1 MCVVDGGWSGGW
13 VGVVGGGWWEVGGGG
28 SRWGSKS
35 EGRGRSGIGRHRRVE
50 KGHRER
56 WWWGVGGGWWWVVVV
71 VGGGWWVVVG
81 GGGGGW
87 WGVGIENLSKG
98 GKRGT
103 FSVGNSQERGL

>member
-56 WWWGVGGGWWWVVVV
+56 WWWGVGGGWSKN
-71 VGGGWWVVVG
+71 G
-81 GGGGGW
+81 GGGAWWMVGGRVVGW
-87 WGVGIENLSKG
+87 AIGLAVGVGYRG
-98 GKRGT
+98 G
-103 FSVGNSQERGL
+103 L